1 MKWICL
7 ILSLTCVLSGSAHSD
22 AAEIGSDLGVAVELD
37 RGHDVF
43 IALPMIHSGQAV
55 RVGLALSDCDE
66 IEVAPWFTHSSSD
79 AADPRSSISL
89 GMSYLRGRVGGGH
102 PTPYLR
108 VGGRWWRAS
117 FNGSPYDFS
126 ASQFSVLSGG
136 GLKWRLGKVLG
147 LRGDASVERKFEN
160 SRVEGGWDL
169 VVLMGVS
176 AFTN

>member
-1 MKWICL
+1 MKWAHWVL
-7 ILSLTCVLSGSAHSD
+7 LLTCVLCLSVHSD
-22 AAEIGSDLGVAVELD
+22 AAEIGFDLGVAAQLD

-55 RVGLALSDCDE
+55 RVGLALSDYDE

-79 AADPRSSISL
+79 AAVPRSEVSL

-117 FNGSPYDFS
+117 FSGLPYDFS

-136 GLKWRLGKVLG
+136 GL
-147 LRGDASVERKFEN
+147 
-160 SRVEGGWDL
+160 
-169 VVLMGVS
+169 
-176 AFTN
+176 